1 MMTFMDNLSDSLDT
15 PRFHFKCKKSTQ
27 DISEQDSN
35 TVQFL
40 KLRRQLLLVFD
51 HSQIARFMKALSQY
65 AKSIRADSHITQQK
79 NNRYY
84 GTK

>member
-15 PRFHFKCKKSTQ
+15 PTFHFKYKKSMQ
-27 DISEQDSN
+27 DVSERDSS

-40 KLRRQLLLVFD
+40 KLRCQLLHVFD
-51 HSQIARFMKALSQY
+51 HSQIASFMKALSQS
-65 AKSIRADSHITQQK
+65 ARSIRADSNITQQK